1 MHYCILTTIQNYF
14 SESKKLMANTEN
26 MKQKTSHNDII
37 ITVIELSLMSQMA
50 VKARK
55 IYFKCKKKVA
65 AHVST

>member
-1 MHYCILTTIQNYF
+1 
-14 SESKKLMANTEN
+14 MANTEN
-26 MKQKTSHNDII
+26 MNQNTSHNDI

-55 IYFKCKKKVA
+55 KYFKCKKKVE

>member
-1 MHYCILTTIQNYF
+1 MKAT
-14 SESKKLMANTEN
+14 KLMANTEN
-26 MKQKTSHNDII
+26 MNQKTSHNDII
-37 ITVIELSLMSQMA
+37 ITVIELSLMSQTA